1 MSGASHLIYDGDT
14 GRWQYVIGTGSSEKH
29 YTLRQVE
36 YMADLHQLQDRSSL
50 VQVKHAYLDDP
61 TVKVGWAIYC
71 FDSDEKTWFKIA
83 EQESMDSGAGPGVDL
98 DQLDGR
104 YATHEY
110 VDNQTKLVRDDVDAN
125 SERITKIENYL
136 SDCDDELN
144 RLSALIG

>member
-36 YMADLHQLQDRSSL
+36 YMADLHQLQDRSTL

-61 TVKVGWAIYC
+61 TVNVGWAIYG
-71 FDSDEKTWFKIA
+71 FDSNEKNWFKIA
-83 EQESMDSGAGPGVDL
+83 EQESMDSDGGGPGGDL
-98 DQLDGR
+98 SQ
-104 YATHEY
+104 YATFKY
-110 VDNQTKLVRDDVDAN
+110 VDDLNKLVRDDVNAN
-125 SERITKIENYL
+125 SERITKIEDYL

-144 RLSALIG
+144 RLSGLIG